1 MVYGSALSKYTK
13 SISATLTSYSSAS
26 SPLAFDIRPVRI
38 SIYQLRLCLISRRSR
53 YRAGT
58 RYFRRGIDAEG
69 HVANFNE
76 TEQILLVGDE
86 SGTQLSF
93 VQIRGSIPVYWAEVN
108 TLRYKPDVQIMEL
121 QDTVRNEQRP
131 VYEAVVLTRYR

>member
-1 MVYGSALSKYTK
+1 MRVVAFNLHLPPVSQLFGYA
-13 SISATLTSYSSAS
+13 
-26 SPLAFDIRPVRI
+26 AFDIRPVSVGI
-38 SIYQLRLCLISRRSR
+38 HQLRLCLISRRSR

-58 RYFRRGIDAEG
+58 RYFRRGVDSEG

-76 TEQILLVGDE
+76 TEQIVLVGGDD

-93 VQIRGSIPVYWAEVN
+93 VQIRGSIPVYWAEIN

-121 QDTVRNEQRP
+121 QDTVSD
-131 VYEAVVLTRYR
+131 LM

>member
-1 MVYGSALSKYTK
+1 M
-13 SISATLTSYSSAS
+13 
-26 SPLAFDIRPVRI
+26 RI
-38 SIYQLRLCLISRRSR
+38 SRYQLRLCLISRRSR

-58 RYFRRGIDAEG
+58 RYFRRGIDSEG

-86 SGTQLSF
+86 SDTQLSF
-93 VQIRGSIPVYWAEVN
+93 VQIRGSIPVYWAEIN

-121 QDTVRNEQRP
+121 QDTVRICGKPYHR
-131 VYEAVVLTRYR
+131 